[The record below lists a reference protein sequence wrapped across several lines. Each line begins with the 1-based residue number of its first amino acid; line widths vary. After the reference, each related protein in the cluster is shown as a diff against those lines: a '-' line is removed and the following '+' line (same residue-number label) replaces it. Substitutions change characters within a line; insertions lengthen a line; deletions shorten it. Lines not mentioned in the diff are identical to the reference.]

1 MVISRF
7 FFFLFFYLSSFSFLW
22 QLAPTPKCFI
32 QSSFNRMLVRVLIH
46 SAKLSQTPVVIS
58 EAYETRGGWRWP
70 AKSNIDRFVT
80 RVHHP
85 WSSVSGICA
94 CLLPELNVFGTLWE
108 WYYFLLAYFHT
119 HRTNLSITILP
130 CTDRHMYVHAMP
142 PLKLHVHSVLEY
154 LLMNIYHKSI
164 WFFRYHKNIVILF
177 LSPFLVLCLDA
188 LFPRPSVPRF
198 PAWLY
203 ANWLCMAFWTVLVI
217 LSSCGRVWSWLFV
230 S

>member
-164 WFFRYHKNIVILF
+164 SI
-177 LSPFLVLCLDA
+177 S
-188 LFPRPSVPRF
+188 
-198 PAWLY
+198 
-203 ANWLCMAFWTVLVI
+203 WLCVTASMVL
-217 LSSCGRVWSWLFV
+217 
-230 S
+230 